1 MICNQTLMLQY
12 WYYSDNF
19 IPPVPNP
26 TQTTHKN
33 THTHDRRTPTQ
44 THKAHT
50 QTHFE
55 FSKPFGHLTLWALAG
70 NLGPDKVPTNFLR
83 MCSSSF
89 GSTSKLLY
97 FVRFALVR
105 PCRTCRIQSIV
116 FVFLLLD
123 CQDENMQTLPHLWTV
138 TIKRCK
144 HYMIF
149 GLPRSIKANT
159 TTLLD
164 CQDQKKQTL
173 LHFWT
178 AKIRKCK
185 H

>member
-1 MICNQTLMLQY
+1 M
-12 WYYSDNF
+12 
-19 IPPVPNP
+19 
-26 TQTTHKN
+26 
-33 THTHDRRTPTQ
+33 
-44 THKAHT
+44 
-50 QTHFE
+50 
-55 FSKPFGHLTLWALAG
+55 
-70 NLGPDKVPTNFLR
+70 PTNFLR

-89 GSTSKLLY
+89 GSTSKSLY

-105 PCRTCRIQSIV
+105 PCRTCRIQSFV

-123 CQDENMQTLPHLWTV
+123 CQDEKMQTLPRLWTV

-173 LHFWT
+173 QHFWT
-178 AKIRKCK
+178 AKIRKSK
-185 H
+185 HYNTFGQPRWEKQTLQHFWAAKMRKSKHYSTFELPRREWCRKPTWH

>member
-1 MICNQTLMLQY
+1 
-12 WYYSDNF
+12 
-19 IPPVPNP
+19 
-26 TQTTHKN
+26 
-33 THTHDRRTPTQ
+33 
-44 THKAHT
+44 
-50 QTHFE
+50 
-55 FSKPFGHLTLWALAG
+55 
-70 NLGPDKVPTNFLR
+70 

-105 PCRTCRIQSIV
+105 PCRTCRIQSFV

-123 CQDENMQTLPHLWTV
+123 CQDEKMQTLPRLWTV

-144 HYMIF
+144 HYMIL

-173 LHFWT
+173 QHFWIVNIKKIKHYSIFALPRSKNSNTTPLLDCQDQKMRTLEHLWT
-178 AKIRKCK
+178 AKIRKFK